1 MNVNQMRVRVAEC
14 YPGPRWAEKVQQM
27 NDDQV
32 IAIYYRLSKT
42 GIIK

>member
-1 MNVNQMRVRVAEC
+1 MNVNQMRARVSEC
-14 YPGPRWAEKVQQM
+14 YPGPRWAKKVQQM

-32 IAIYYRLSKT
+32 IAIFYRLSKK

>member
-1 MNVNQMRVRVAEC
+1 MNVNRMRVRVAEC
-14 YPGPRWAEKVQQM
+14 YPGPRWAKKVQLM

-32 IAIYYRLSKT
+32 IAIFFRFSKK

>member
-14 YPGPRWAEKVQQM
+14 YPGPRWAQKVRQM

-32 IAIYYRLSKT
+32 IAIFYKLSKKRM
-42 GIIK
+42 IK